1 MAVLQIFSRAGTPCL
16 IMIEAE
22 FPRHLLEWY
31 DANRRELPWRKIPE
45 PYAVWVSEIMAQQT
59 QIDRVVGYYDRW
71 MKRFPDVNSLA
82 CAHEEEVLKL
92 WEGLGYY
99 SRARNMLKAATVI
112 AQGYGGNFPTEYA
125 DIRGLPGIGEY
136 TAGAISSIAFGQPE
150 PAIDANV
157 LRVFARLL
165 NMKESVRETKG
176 RSRVEKQVRT
186 LIPRGRA
193 GDFNQAIMELGALVC
208 TKKPDCEQCPVLKHC
223 KSYGAGTVSKRPV
236 LPVPQKTM
244 RINMATGVLV
254 HEGRI
259 LIQKR
264 KPDDVWPGLW
274 EFPGGGIEQGETPEQ
289 AVVREYMEEVELAID
304 PVEKI
309 TTIVYNYT
317 RYHVTMH
324 CFFCRFAEEPSVPVF
339 NEAVEG
345 GFMLPGELESYAFPA
360 GQRRLIEFMKKDR
373 VFDALFSGA

>member
-1 MAVLQIFSRAGTPCL
+1 
-16 IMIEAE
+16 MIEAV
-22 FPRHLLEWY
+22 FSRHLLEWY
-31 DANRRELPWRKIPE
+31 DAKRRVLPWRKTPE
-45 PYAVWVSEIMAQQT
+45 PYAVWVSEVMAQQT
-59 QIDRVVGYYDRW
+59 QIDRVVGYYERW
-71 MKRFPDVNSLA
+71 IKRFPDIKSLA

-99 SRARNMLKAATVI
+99 SRARNMLKAASVI
-112 AQGYGGNFPTEYA
+112 VQGYGGDFPTEYA

-136 TAGAISSIAFGQPE
+136 TAGAIASIAFGQPE
-150 PAIDANV
+150 PAVDANV

-165 NMKESVRETKG
+165 DMKESVRETKG

-236 LPVPQKTM
+236 LPASKKTT

-254 HEGRI
+254 HEGRF

-274 EFPGGGIEQGETPEQ
+274 EFPGGGIEQGESPEQ
-289 AVVREYMEEVELAID
+289 AVVREYMEEVELKIE
-304 PVEKI
+304 PVKKI

-324 CFFCRFAEEPSVPVF
+324 CLLCRFVEKPSVPVF

-345 GFMLPGELESYAFPA
+345 GFMLPADLDSYAFPA
-360 GQRRLIEFMKKDR
+360 GQRRLVEFMKNDR
-373 VFDALFSGA
+373 TFDALFSGA